1 MKLKNRIG
9 TLAGLSMAGLVCWGS
24 AASAMTRISEVYYD
38 APGSDDGQLFVELS
52 GTPGAS
58 LEGFTLEGINGT
70 NGAAGPTILLG
81 GAIRADGLFLI
92 ADTMSDGSTNVADAD
107 WTANFDFQNG
117 PDSVRLRFGEEVYDA
132 LGYGVFDPDE
142 IFAGEGSA
150 APDAPAGS
158 SLARVFANLDT
169 GDNSV
174 DFQILSDPTPGAA
187 AFSPVPEPG
196 TALLLGLG
204 LATLAGSKRSGADP
218 DWDLP
223 FTAESL

>member
-1 MKLKNRIG
+1 MMKRNKWAAVAS
-9 TLAGLSMAGLVCWGS
+9 LAAVGMVGW
-24 AASAMTRISEVYYD
+24 ASGAEAMTRISEVYYD

-58 LEGFTLEGINGT
+58 LDGFVLEGINGT

-81 GAIRADGLFLI
+81 GAIRPDGLFLV
-92 ADTMSDGSTNVADAD
+92 ADTMSDGSTSVADAD

-117 PDSVRLRFGEEVYDA
+117 PDSVVLRFGEMIYDA

-142 IFAGEGSA
+142 IFAGEGAS

-174 DFQILSDPTPGAA
+174 DFRVLDSPTPGAA
-187 AFSPVPEPG
+187 DFSPVPEPNV
-196 TALLLGLG
+196 ALLLGLG
-204 LATLAGSKRSGADP
+204 LASLAGSKRSRRDP
-218 DWDLP
+218 NWDLP
-223 FTAESL
+223 FKRN